1 MHLTSLLCFKR
12 EENSVAIC
20 NVSVYMWLDWRN
32 NITLHVW
39 LVQDRD
45 TWHVTRAMVR
55 DSPSP
60 GPRAAASPGTRRRT
74 PRAKSI
80 KRLLA
85 SNLSPFQVTNDQWEQ
100 AIWSRDHMLT
110 CDWLPGAAEGD
121 RVLHEADHR
130 EVRPDQVSQGGDRD
144 MVLLIININFA
155 KIVISGLCKTRY
167 IN

>member
-1 MHLTSLLCFKR
+1 M
-12 EENSVAIC
+12 
-20 NVSVYMWLDWRN
+20 
-32 NITLHVW
+32 
-39 LVQDRD
+39 
-45 TWHVTRAMVR
+45 TRAMVR

-85 SNLSPFQVTNDQWEQ
+85 SNLSPFQVTNDQWEH

-110 CDWLPGAAEGD
+110 CDWLSGAAEGD

-155 KIVISGLCKTRY
+155 KIVISGLCKTILTILLAKTMYSLYHVLSKNSYFY
-167 IN
+167 ILQNYI